1 MSTFAAV
8 GPLRNNL
15 APMVRTVTHPGISD
29 TSYAPAVPSRSA
41 VCLFGCLDSEQ
52 FPCYPP
58 NRGRGRF
65 GRRSR
70 ERDLG
75 PVVLGGVRPAGGLA
89 SIQFTGRSS
98 GG

>member
-41 VCLFGCLDSEQ
+41 VCSAVCSAVLTQSSFLATLQIGAVGASVAEAVNEIWDRLF
-52 FPCYPP
+52 
-58 NRGRGRF
+58 
-65 GRRSR
+65 
-70 ERDLG
+70 
-75 PVVLGGVRPAGGLA
+75 
-89 SIQFTGRSS
+89 
-98 GG
+98 